1 MLTVVVACLTLKQ
14 GFRSEGVFTEQLR
27 HHGHDILSDQ
37 GKGFLSRVGVASV
50 MNESFVICDPELS
63 LGQAKALVS
72 QPPIWLVV
80 KDTDTLQLIP
90 TAELARWLESAE
102 LDEMD
107 ATDRLQ
113 LKEMNLASYASVEID
128 SLASLHEASPRLRS
142 VGAEALVVIPVIKSE
157 AKPVLGVITKTN
169 ILNYYG
175 M

>member
-1 MLTVVVACLTLKQ
+1 
-14 GFRSEGVFTEQLR
+14 
-27 HHGHDILSDQ
+27 
-37 GKGFLSRVGVASV
+37 
-50 MNESFVICDPELS
+50 MNKSFVICDPSLS

-72 QPPIWLVV
+72 QPSIWLVV
-80 KDTDTLQLIP
+80 KNTDTDTDTDALQLIP

-102 LDEMD
+102 LSAMQ

-113 LKEMNLASYASVEID
+113 FAEMDLASYASIEID
-128 SLASLHEASPRLRS
+128 SLASLHEANNRLRS
-142 VGAEALVVIPVIKSE
+142 AEAEALVVVPVITSE